1 MTIEVIG
8 PPLFERDASGKPKT
22 HIGTIFPHRRTLVTL
37 PGIHASQRLA
47 VIDRLNEQ
55 RSAEGRPPL
64 TPEEE
69 EIEFIQ
75 SVDLIFEGDQ
85 ILIRPDPDHMDLAFA
100 ADDLL
105 EEVASKRSI
114 RFLFVMD
121 RKVRDALKAHGEC
134 WRISPMPRS
143 REDMRRLI
151 QTSRVAIRELPIYYY
166 NRFRGTRYVTFTE
179 FARLGELNAVPL
191 ARQLQEIAIHS
202 ARRNRAGGPEVD
214 FFGAD
219 AQRFSA
225 RDFQRTDFTAL
236 SEPELRLRHAELLE
250 QFLGACA
257 PDLLQDDPGA
267 EVWCNQML
275 TALISQRDQTITEEV
290 LRDLSPEFFMQ
301 VEWLPGGYFEEGEF
315 VLDPVFDEADRHP
328 EDASLQSLCDPLV
341 RGFIFN
347 LIREY
352 GALEYVNI
360 GRVSQSL
367 SRRQLLPGTRR
378 SVYLAEL
385 KVRAMPAPVVRFIR
399 FQKWGVRERLDEGKD
414 LLRAILESEEYTDYV
429 LDRRLGVQQLGMH
442 LPQGIS
448 LLRTREV
455 YAGPNQAVA
464 GQTIP
469 VVYFERDY
477 LRGQATDKLPVS
489 KYLNRAYT
497 RRLAQLL
504 GCAAAVNIICGRA
517 MEHPLQVMFDD
528 GDEVVMDDPATGLP
542 ADLLVSDPTGAFSDY
557 RRGLLDVAAEYARP
571 VNARADKV
579 PDPREFAATY
589 LASFRDE
596 FVRIQRDYRRRRR
609 SFDTMFKHLPYDPAG
624 SFACRWEFVLRRLDL
639 TDAEALVTAVRRCLV
654 PPARPEA

>member
-8 PPLFERDASGKPKT
+8 PQLFERDASGKPKT
-22 HIGTIFPHRRTLVTL
+22 HIGTIFPRRRTLVTL

-69 EIEFIQ
+69 EVEFIQ
-75 SVDLIFEGDQ
+75 SVDLIFEADQ

-166 NRFRGTRYVTFTE
+166 NRFRGTRYVTCTE
-179 FARLGELNAVPL
+179 FARLGELDAATL
-191 ARQLQEIAIHS
+191 ARQLQEIATHS

-214 FFGAD
+214 FFGAE
-219 AQRFSA
+219 AQRFGA

-236 SEPELRLRHAELLE
+236 PEPALRLRHAELREL
-250 QFLGACA
+250 FRGACA
-257 PDLLQDDPGA
+257 PDFQQDDPGA

-275 TALISQRDQTITEEV
+275 GALISQRDQTITADV

-328 EDASLQSLCDPLV
+328 EDTSLQSLCDPLV

-448 LLRTREV
+448 LRRTREV
-455 YAGPNQAVA
+455 YTGPNQVVA
-464 GQTIP
+464 GRTIP

-477 LRGQATDKLPVS
+477 LRGQATDKLPLS
-489 KYLNRAYT
+489 KYLNRAYA

-542 ADLLVSDPTGAFSDY
+542 ADLLVSDPTGAFADY
-557 RRGLLDVAAEYARP
+557 RRGLLEVAAEYARP

-579 PDPREFAATY
+579 PNPREFAATY

-624 SFACRWEFVLRRLDL
+624 SFACRWEYVLRRLDQ
-639 TDAEALVTAVRRCLV
+639 TDAEALVAAVRGHIV
-654 PPARPEA
+654 AAARPEA